1 MLVKEFSGK
10 TERDA
15 LQKALEELNLTED
28 KIRVEVLEKGKR
40 NILGIGESIESVI
53 RVYYEEITTLVSD
66 LQKTVE
72 TMLSVMGI
80 KARVEAEEESEK
92 RIYINIISEE
102 DAAILIGKKGA
113 TLDAVQFIISLIA
126 SKQLGEDNEYH
137 ILVDIEGYR
146 QKREKSLKKLASQA
160 AMQVKR
166 TQKPKT
172 LDPMNPYER
181 RIIHLTLQDDNEV
194 ETKSDGEG
202 PYRKVKIYPRRNNS
216 SRGYRNSGGYNNRRS
231 YEN

>member
-216 SRGYRNSGGYNNRRS
+216 SRGYRNNGGYNNRRS